1 MYTKLRDYKKDDIHM
16 EDMIEHLYPRL
27 EQYCHFLSQNK
38 WDGDDLA
45 QESMVRAMLKYG
57 HTQHEITPALL
68 NKIAYHCW
76 VDTVRK
82 RKHEK
87 LESDNEFIETESSN
101 NAARIEN
108 RIDIIQ
114 HMSKHLT
121 PKQAVIFLLKEA
133 FQYQAK
139 EIAEV
144 LNTTEIAVKSVVSRT
159 KKRLEKSNQNE
170 AGFSVEPFW
179 CEEDQELLSD
189 LFYQALNAQDP
200 YELIKAIPYF
210 HSLESEAV
218 IPKLVVETRTKQ
230 PHSTHSPSSHF
241 CMAA

>member
-1 MYTKLRDYKKDDIHM
+1 MYTKLRDYIIDDIHM
-16 EDMIEHLYPRL
+16 EDKIEQLYPRL

-45 QESMVRAMLKYG
+45 QESMVKAILKYG
-57 HTQHEITPALL
+57 HTHHEITPALL

-76 VDTVRK
+76 VDMVRK

-87 LESDNEFIETESSN
+87 LESDHEYIENESTN
-101 NAARIEN
+101 NAARIEV
-108 RIDIIQ
+108 RMDIIE
-114 HMSKHLT
+114 HISKHLT

-133 FQYQAK
+133 FQYKVK
-139 EIAEV
+139 EIAEI
-144 LNTTEIAVKSVVSRT
+144 LNTTEVAVKSIVSRT
-159 KKRLEKSNQNE
+159 KKRLEKSNQDE

-179 CEEDQELLSD
+179 REEDQELLSD
-189 LFYQALNAQDP
+189 LFHQALNAQDP
-200 YELIKAIPYF
+200 NELIKAIPSL

-218 IPKLVVETRTKQ
+218 IPKLAVRTKH
-230 PHSTHSPSSHF
+230 PHTTHSPSSHF

>member
-1 MYTKLRDYKKDDIHM
+1 MYTKLRDNKKDDFPM
-16 EDMIEHLYPRL
+16 EDKIEQLYPGL
-27 EQYCHFLSQNK
+27 EQYCYFLSQNK
-38 WDGDDLA
+38 WDGDDIA
-45 QESMVRAMLKYG
+45 QESMVKAILKYG

-68 NKIAYHCW
+68 KKIAYHCW
-76 VDTVRK
+76 VDMVRK

-87 LESDNEFIETESSN
+87 LGSDNEFIEVESSN

-108 RIDIIQ
+108 SIDIIQ
-114 HMSKHLT
+114 QLRKLLT

-144 LNTTEIAVKSVVSRT
+144 LNTTEIAVKSVISRT
-159 KKRLEKSNQNE
+159 KKRLEKSNQTE
-170 AGFSVEPFW
+170 ASFSVEPFW
-179 CEEDQELLSD
+179 CEEEQELLSD
-189 LFYQALNAQDP
+189 LFYQALHAQDP
-200 YELIKAIPYF
+200 NELIKAIPSF

-218 IPKLVVETRTKQ
+218 IPKLVVSTKQ

>member
-1 MYTKLRDYKKDDIHM
+1 MYTKLRDYIKDDNHI
-16 EDMIEHLYPRL
+16 EDKIEQLYPRL
-27 EQYCHFLSQNK
+27 EQYCYFLAQNK
-38 WDGDDLA
+38 WDGDDIA
-45 QESMVRAMLKYG
+45 QESMVKAILKYG

-76 VDTVRK
+76 VDMVRK

-87 LESDNEFIETESSN
+87 LESDNEFIENESSN
-101 NAARIEN
+101 NAAGIVDRM
-108 RIDIIQ
+108 DIIQ
-114 HMSKHLT
+114 HISKHLT

-139 EIAEV
+139 EIAEI
-144 LNTTEIAVKSVVSRT
+144 LNTTEIAVKSIVSRT
-159 KKRLEKSNQNE
+159 KKRLEKSHQDE

-179 CEEDQELLSD
+179 REEDQELLSD

-200 YELIKAIPYF
+200 NELIKAIPSF

-218 IPKLVVETRTKQ
+218 IPKLVVSTNH
-230 PHSTHSPSSHF
+230 PHTTHSPSSQF